1 MAVAGAG
8 DELVRL
14 LLDELTEAGG
24 APQASVI
31 GHQTRLPALSAA
43 LVNGAAGHALDYDD
57 VNMAMPGH
65 PSVAILPGLL
75 ALAELKRS
83 SGREVIT
90 AFVAGYETAC
100 RIGAALQPGHYNLGF
115 HSTGTVGAFGAAA
128 ACARLLGL
136 DAEATAMALGIAG
149 TQAAGLKSQFGTM
162 CKPFHAGKAAQNGLL
177 AARLAARGF
186 SSRADI
192 IECVQGFALTH
203 GPDFSPEAALATPE
217 AGLHLFA
224 NLFKYHA
231 ACYLTHAPIECARRL
246 REQHRLTPEAVAGIT
261 LRLDASCER
270 VCNIPAPVDGLQSKF
285 SLRQTVAM
293 ALAGVDTASLGAYS
307 AGNARDPALVRLRE
321 RIEID
326 WQDSWPQTLSELEIE
341 LADGRRLTARHDAG
355 IPAADIADQGRRLAA
370 KFDALVEPVLGAPR
384 TRELRETIAGLD
396 HLADVAEPREA
407 RRRVSP
413 HPPSPQLGPSPRD
426 AGEGLSWYVVAF
438 APLRAGEGAERSE
451 AGEQRVAGS
460 GRRQNCR
467 ACRKGGRARGARGRP
482 IRGQD
487 LHRRYAGRRDSRPPD
502 AVARRDPRHA
512 RRHRRGGGGDGVRRR
527 RAACRSCTRR
537 CSTPIRSTARNS
549 TACTRRRS
557 SIRWRR
563 ACRCSSDGRSGKA
576 ASPALA

>member
-1 MAVAGAG
+1 MSEESLTQVLGRKSAALEYEDLPRDAHELARQCILDYFGVAFAGAD
-8 DELVRL
+8 DELVGL
-14 LLDELTEAGG
+14 VLDELTEAGG

-31 GHQTRLPALSAA
+31 GHRARLPALSAA

-57 VNMAMPGH
+57 VNMTMPGH
-65 PSVAILPGLL
+65 PSVTILPGLL

-115 HSTGTVGAFGAAA
+115 HSTGTVGAFGTAA

-186 SSRADI
+186 SSRMDI
-192 IECVQGFALTH
+192 VECVQGFALTH
-203 GPDFSPEAALATPE
+203 GPNFSPAAALAMPE

-231 ACYLTHAPIECARRL
+231 ACYLTHAPIECARQL
-246 REQHRLTPEAVAGIT
+246 RAQHRLTPEAVAGIT

-270 VCNIPAPVDGLQSKF
+270 VCNIRAPVDGLQSKF

-293 ALAGVDTASLGAYS
+293 TLAGIDTASLGAYS
-307 AGNARDPALVRLRE
+307 AENARDPALIRLRE

-326 WQDSWPQTLSELEIE
+326 WQDSWPQTLAELEIE
-341 LADGRRLTARHDAG
+341 LADGNRLTARHDAG

-370 KFDALVEPVLGAPR
+370 KFDALVEPMLGAPR
-384 TRELRETIAGLD
+384 TRELRETIAGLH
-396 HLADVAEPREA
+396 HLAGVTDLA
-407 RRRVSP
+407 R
-413 HPPSPQLGPSPRD
+413 L
-426 AGEGLSWYVVAF
+426 A
-438 APLRAGEGAERSE
+438 
-451 AGEQRVAGS
+451 
-460 GRRQNCR
+460 
-467 ACRKGGRARGARGRP
+467 AR
-482 IRGQD
+482 
-487 LHRRYAGRRDSRPPD
+487 
-502 AVARRDPRHA
+502 
-512 RRHRRGGGGDGVRRR
+512 
-527 RAACRSCTRR
+527 
-537 CSTPIRSTARNS
+537 
-549 TACTRRRS
+549 
-557 SIRWRR
+557 
-563 ACRCSSDGRSGKA
+563 
-576 ASPALA
+576 